1 MYNVLIE
8 DRVEDLVSSQNLY
21 EIIQNS
27 FQQLGIIEIG
37 QELKNF
43 LARK

>member
-8 DRVEDLVSSQNLY
+8 DRVEDLLVSSQNLY

-37 QELKNF
+37 
-43 LARK
+43 